1 MFFFSPKVKFAT
13 GISLVR
19 YAYQNESSPEYVK
32 AQDFL
37 TANDNFV
44 RDQIQ
49 SSLGSSDEYWQEMAI
64 VWAQLD
70 GLVAGNAATCGG
82 SKCLDLNV
90 FLFLQAEQE
99 LLGGSKMK
107 GGVCDLYWGK
117 FSIGHVHFWMFIHDI
132 MRHLDTLRIFA
143 LSHTNMHACMHA
155 YVRTYVHTHIHT
167 RIHTYRH
174 TYNHATIYM

>member
-1 MFFFSPKVKFAT
+1 M
-13 GISLVR
+13 
-19 YAYQNESSPEYVK
+19 K
-32 AQDFL
+32 AKDFL

-49 SSLGSSDEYWQEMAI
+49 SSLGSSDDYWQELAI

-99 LLGGSKMK
+99 LLGEFQNEGR
-107 GGVCDLYWGK
+107 GVW
-117 FSIGHVHFWMFIHDI
+117 FV
-132 MRHLDTLRIFA
+132 LR
-143 LSHTNMHACMHA
+143 
-155 YVRTYVHTHIHT
+155 
-167 RIHTYRH
+167 
-174 TYNHATIYM
+174 

>member
-1 MFFFSPKVKFAT
+1 M
-13 GISLVR
+13 
-19 YAYQNESSPEYVK
+19 K
-32 AQDFL
+32 AKDFL

-70 GLVAGNAATCGG
+70 GLVAGNAATCGPG
-82 SKCLDLNV
+82 KCLDLNV

-107 GGVCDLYWGK
+107 GGVCDLY
-117 FSIGHVHFWMFIHDI
+117 
-132 MRHLDTLRIFA
+132 
-143 LSHTNMHACMHA
+143 
-155 YVRTYVHTHIHT
+155 
-167 RIHTYRH
+167 
-174 TYNHATIYM
+174 

>member
-1 MFFFSPKVKFAT
+1 MCTVHRFVRMLFVSLTFRASAPPNSIAFGTRYPHQPWKWKFVWWFFFALKVKFAT

-19 YAYQNESSPEYVK
+19 YAYQNESNPEYVK

-49 SSLGSSDEYWQEMAI
+49 SSLEKSDEYWQEMAI

-99 LLGGSKMK
+99 LLGGVPKWREGCVICIEVS
-107 GGVCDLYWGK
+107 
-117 FSIGHVHFWMFIHDI
+117 F
-132 MRHLDTLRIFA
+132 
-143 LSHTNMHACMHA
+143 
-155 YVRTYVHTHIHT
+155 
-167 RIHTYRH
+167 
-174 TYNHATIYM
+174 

>member
-1 MFFFSPKVKFAT
+1 MFLLFILFRVMFFFAKSLVAT

-19 YAYQNESSPEYVK
+19 YAYQNESNPEYVK
-32 AQDFL
+32 ATNFL

-107 GGVCDLYWGK
+107 GGVCDLY
-117 FSIGHVHFWMFIHDI
+117 
-132 MRHLDTLRIFA
+132 
-143 LSHTNMHACMHA
+143 
-155 YVRTYVHTHIHT
+155 
-167 RIHTYRH
+167 
-174 TYNHATIYM
+174 

>member
-1 MFFFSPKVKFAT
+1 MFLLFIVFRVMFFFAKKVWQTT
-13 GISLVR
+13 GISHLR
-19 YAYQNESSPEYVK
+19 YAYQNESNPEYVK
-32 AQDFL
+32 AKDFL

-49 SSLGSSDEYWQEMAI
+49 SSRGSSDEYWQEMAI

-107 GGVCDLYWGK
+107 GGVCDLY
-117 FSIGHVHFWMFIHDI
+117 
-132 MRHLDTLRIFA
+132 
-143 LSHTNMHACMHA
+143 
-155 YVRTYVHTHIHT
+155 
-167 RIHTYRH
+167 
-174 TYNHATIYM
+174 